1 MTTSRRSRRGSRGR
15 APRNKV
21 KSLWQPVPRPDPV
34 EPIKPAMVPTAL
46 LESLGSP
53 PLRGHASAGDH
64 YLAAVVERAAAVA
77 TALAASAGV
86 LAVSDD
92 QPAL

>member
-1 MTTSRRSRRGSRGR
+1 MTGPRRPRRGSRGR
-15 APRNKV
+15 NQSRNKV
-21 KSLWQPVPRPDPV
+21 KGLWHAVPRPDPV
-34 EPIKPAMVPTAL
+34 EPIRPAPVPTAL

-53 PLRGHASAGDH
+53 PLRGHASAADH

-86 LAVSDD
+86 LATSDD
-92 QPAL
+92 DP